1 MNSSI
6 VLLPNWIGDM
16 LLALSMVMRL
26 PESRRS
32 KTTLLVPEQMSS
44 LVGML
49 CDLPRI
55 EYSRSTAQSRRDT
68 VAAVRNG
75 GFETI
80 YLLPFSFSSA
90 WFAMQS
96 RVPVRRGVSREMRR
110 FLLTHPLSRDA
121 INSNNEKQ
129 HHITHEYADILDM
142 PFCPPEEWNGKGVE
156 PDKSYAGSIV
166 YCPGASYGPAKKWPH
181 FPALALLQERYKI
194 VILGSSDDGESA
206 REIVRMAP
214 ERITDLT
221 GKTSLQEVA
230 AIMSSARGVVS
241 NDSGL
246 MHLAGYIGI
255 PVIGLFGSTSPV
267 WTRPLGKRSI
277 AMYLPEPCSPCFDKT
292 CRYNHYRCLGKIT
305 PEAVREAMDNVCASS
320 AIPSLSIPTSVPA

>member
-55 EYSRSTAQSRRDT
+55 VYSRKNAESRRGSVT
-68 VAAVRNG
+68 AVRNG

-90 WFAMQS
+90 WFAMKS
-96 RVPVRRGVSREMRR
+96 GVPVRRGVSREMRR
-110 FLLTHPLSRDA
+110 FLLTDPLKKDA
-121 INSNNEKQ
+121 VNCNNAKL
-129 HHITHEYADILDM
+129 HHITHEYAAILDM
-142 PFCPPEEWNGKGVE
+142 TFCPPEEWSGIRVE
-156 PDKSYAGSIV
+156 RDRNHAGSIV

-181 FPALALLQERYKI
+181 FPALALLQEADRI
-194 VILGSSDDGESA
+194 VILGSREDGESA
-206 REIVRMAP
+206 REIKSMAP

-221 GKTSLQEVA
+221 GKTSLREVA
-230 AIMSSARGVVS
+230 AIMSGARAVIS

-246 MHLAGYIGI
+246 MHLAGYIGT

-267 WTRPLGKRSI
+267 WTCPLGKRSM

-292 CRYNHYRCLGKIT
+292 CRYNHYRCLGNIT
-305 PEAVREAMDNVCASS
+305 PEAVREAMDNASASS
-320 AIPSLSIPTSVPA
+320 AIPSLCN

>member
-1 MNSSI
+1 MNPSI

-32 KTTLLVPEQMSS
+32 TTTLLVPEQMSS
-44 LVGML
+44 LVGVL

-55 EYSRSTAQSRRDT
+55 EYSRKNAESRRAS
-68 VAAVRNG
+68 VNAVRNG

-90 WFAMQS
+90 WFARVS

-110 FLLTHPLSRDA
+110 FLLTDPLRKDA
-121 INSNNEKQ
+121 VNCNNEKL
-129 HHITHEYADILDM
+129 HHITREYADILDM
-142 PFCPPEEWNGKGVE
+142 PFCPPEEWNGIALE
-156 PDKSYAGSIV
+156 PDKRHTGAIV

-181 FPALALLQERYKI
+181 FPALALLQEADKI
-194 VILGSSDDGESA
+194 VVLGSRDDSESA
-206 REIVRMAP
+206 QEIERMAP
-214 ERITDLT
+214 GRITDLT
-221 GKTSLQEVA
+221 GKTSLHEVA
-230 AIMSSARGVVS
+230 AIMSSARAVIS

-246 MHLAGYIGI
+246 MHLAGYIGT
-255 PVIGLFGSTSPV
+255 PVIGLFGSTNPL
-267 WTRPLGKRSI
+267 WTRPLGEKSI
-277 AMYLPEPCSPCFDKT
+277 GIYVHEPCSPCFEKA

-305 PEAVREAMDNVCASS
+305 PEAVREAMESVCASS
-320 AIPSLSIPTSVPA
+320 SMPSAVPA

>member
-1 MNSSI
+1 MNPSI

-32 KTTLLVPEQMSS
+32 TTTLLVPEQMSS
-44 LVGML
+44 LVGVL

-55 EYSRSTAQSRRDT
+55 EYSRKNAESRRAS
-68 VAAVRNG
+68 VSSVRNG

-90 WFAMQS
+90 WFARVS

-110 FLLTHPLSRDA
+110 FLLTDPLRKDA
-121 INSNNEKQ
+121 VNCNNEKL
-129 HHITHEYADILDM
+129 HHITREYADILDM
-142 PFCPPEEWNGKGVE
+142 PFCPPEEWNGIALE
-156 PDKSYAGSIV
+156 PDKRHTGAIV

-181 FPALALLQERYKI
+181 FPALALLQEADKI
-194 VILGSSDDGESA
+194 VVLGSRDDSESA
-206 REIVRMAP
+206 QEIERMAP
-214 ERITDLT
+214 GRITDLT
-221 GKTSLQEVA
+221 GKTSLHEVA
-230 AIMSSARGVVS
+230 AIMSSARAVIS

-246 MHLAGYIGI
+246 MHLAGYIGT
-255 PVIGLFGSTSPV
+255 PVIGLFGSTNPL
-267 WTRPLGKRSI
+267 WTRPLGEKSI
-277 AMYLPEPCSPCFDKT
+277 GIYVHEPCSPCFEKA

-305 PEAVREAMDNVCASS
+305 PEAVREAMESVCASS
-320 AIPSLSIPTSVPA
+320 SMPSAVPA

>member
-1 MNSSI
+1 MNASI

-16 LLALSMVMRL
+16 LLALAMVMRL

-32 KTTLLVPEQMSS
+32 NTTLLVPEQMSS

-55 EYSRSTAQSRRDT
+55 EYSRKNAESRRDSVT
-68 VAAVRNG
+68 AVRNG

-90 WFAMQS
+90 WFAMKS
-96 RVPVRRGVSREMRR
+96 GVPVRRGVSREMRR
-110 FLLTHPLSRDA
+110 FLLTDPLSKDTV
-121 INSNNEKQ
+121 NCNNAKL
-129 HHITHEYADILDM
+129 HHITHEYAAILDM
-142 PFCPPEEWNGKGVE
+142 PFCPPEEWNGRGVE
-156 PDKSYAGSIV
+156 SDKRYAGSIV

-181 FPALALLQERYKI
+181 FPALALLQEADKI
-194 VILGSSDDGESA
+194 VVLGSREDSESA

-214 ERITDLT
+214 DRVTDLT
-221 GKTSLQEVA
+221 GKTSLNEVA
-230 AIMSSARGVVS
+230 AIMMSARGVVS

-246 MHLAGYIGI
+246 MHLAGYIGT

-267 WTRPLGKRSI
+267 WTRPLGKRSV

-292 CRYNHYRCLGKIT
+292 CRYNHYHCLGKIS
-305 PEAVREAMDNVCASS
+305 PEAVREAMDNASALL
-320 AIPSLSIPTSVPA
+320 AIPSLCN